1 VSNPA
6 RKKGTTFEVWL
17 LEHLRR
23 LFGPNVHRAPL
34 RGIRDEGDYV
44 GVPWPHEA
52 KNVATPRFPDW
63 IRRLRVKAGPGQPW
77 ALIWKG
83 DMRSESGQPVVV
95 IPLSLYEEL
104 VDAQHNPLCGDA

>member
-1 VSNPA
+1 
-6 RKKGTTFEVWL
+6 
-17 LEHLRR
+17 
-23 LFGPNVHRAPL
+23 
-34 RGIRDEGDYV
+34 
-44 GVPWPHEA
+44 
-52 KNVATPRFPDW
+52 
-63 IRRLRVKAGPGQPW
+63 VKAGPGQPW